1 MKIINLLIIIIILFN
16 FNLSKAEDKSLNSK
30 ITKNLRC
37 LVCQGQSVHDS
48 DSEFAISLKLVVEK
62 KIDEGMSEKEIYEF
76 LQIKYGDWILYDPEL
91 NQKTFILWFLPLLLF
106 SLVLFPI
113 LNGGEPKK
121 ELPVE
126 HPLNPE
132 TMITNYLTLITT
144 TFWLPTRVLLA

>member
-16 FNLSKAEDKSLNSK
+16 FNLSNAEDKNLNSK
-30 ITKNLRC
+30 ISKNLRC

-106 SLVLFPI
+106 LI
-113 LNGGEPKK
+113 GGAIIFKNLKIKK
-121 ELPVE
+121 
-126 HPLNPE
+126 N
-132 TMITNYLTLITT
+132 
-144 TFWLPTRVLLA
+144 